1 MDFFNY
7 KDGKLFCED
16 VDLSLISKTFDTPAY
31 VYSKKT
37 LERHIDA
44 YVESFT
50 SSNNLVCFAVKSLSN
65 ISILKILKDKGC
77 GFDIVSGGELHRVM
91 LAGADPKKIIFSG
104 VGKSKSEIALGIKN
118 DVLSFNI
125 ESSSELY
132 RIEKVAKDL
141 GQIAPVSI
149 RFNPDVDSGGHD
161 TLQRVEKEI
170 SLEFPQLKIF

>member
-7 KDGKLFCED
+7 KDGKLFCEG

-91 LAGADPKKIIFSG
+91 LAGADPK
-104 VGKSKSEIALGIKN
+104 
-118 DVLSFNI
+118 LSLI
-125 ESSSELY
+125 H
-132 RIEKVAKDL
+132 I
-141 GQIAPVSI
+141 
-149 RFNPDVDSGGHD
+149 
-161 TLQRVEKEI
+161 
-170 SLEFPQLKIF
+170 